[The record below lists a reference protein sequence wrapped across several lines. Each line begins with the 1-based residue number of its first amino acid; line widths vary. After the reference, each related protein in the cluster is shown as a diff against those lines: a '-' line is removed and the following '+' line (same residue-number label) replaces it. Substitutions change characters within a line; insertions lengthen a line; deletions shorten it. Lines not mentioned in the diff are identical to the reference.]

1 MSFTM
6 KHEAKWIVLKYK
18 EIKPA
23 LLLIFID
30 TVYFLSNSLDKLKI

>member
-1 MSFTM
+1 MSFTI
-6 KHEAKWIVLKYK
+6 KQHK